1 MRRGTT
7 PTCTFTTNVDLTG
20 CTVFVTFQQNGQTVI
35 EKTGTDLTITATDT
49 GSTVALTLS
58 QMETLALEPG
68 RGVQVQIRYVDS
80 FGTADAS
87 NIITTSAEAILKDGV
102 ITYV

>member
-35 EKTGTDLTITATDT
+35 EKTGTDLTIAATDT
-49 GSTVALTLS
+49 GSTVALTLT
-58 QMETLALEPG
+58 QLETLALEPG
-68 RGVQVQIRYVDS
+68 RVLVQIRYVDS

-87 NIITTSAEAILKDGV
+87 NIITTTAEAILKDGV

>member
-49 GSTVALTLS
+49 GSTVALTLT
-58 QMETLALEPG
+58 QLETLALEPG
-68 RGVQVQIRYVDS
+68 RVLVQIRYVDS

-87 NIITTSAEAILKDGV
+87 SIITATAEAILKDGV